1 MQRTIG
7 FLLCAGMLAAG
18 TTIARSQRITIDSN
32 DVKSMFAVGVR
43 TTSHYDSLTTSV
55 DIGSPGG
62 PMIWNFSGLNTTKLV
77 IRTSVP
83 VQTSPY
89 AAEFS
94 QATLAVLD
102 TAFTYRLNTGTLGL
116 GWGTIKS
123 SAAYFYYSLG
133 DELQYYGIGAIADGY
148 LDSAPAFAIPLIN
161 PRWVNR
167 PPSIEYRLPLE
178 FSKSWTNNHADSL
191 LGGINFF
198 GATIDVKVGNTDS
211 ITYIVD
217 AYGTLMVPGGH
228 SQEALRIRKIGKYSY
243 VDTLN
248 NINIPLQYIF
258 LAKNGASVE
267 VGISDT
273 TVTGG
278 TPKVRYVKWSSPLP
292 TDVRTIAEV
301 PGRFGLDQNYPN
313 PFNPKTNIG
322 FRVSGL
328 GSSWVKL
335 GVYDMLGRE
344 VALLVDE
351 SKPAGEYR
359 VAFDGSGLASGIYHY
374 RLTTSDG
381 AGQFVDTKSM
391 ILIK

>member
-1 MQRTIG
+1 
-7 FLLCAGMLAAG
+7 
-18 TTIARSQRITIDSN
+18 
-32 DVKSMFAVGVR
+32 
-43 TTSHYDSLTTSV
+43 
-55 DIGSPGG
+55 
-62 PMIWNFSGLNTTKLV
+62 
-77 IRTSVP
+77 
-83 VQTSPY
+83 
-89 AAEFS
+89 
-94 QATLAVLD
+94 
-102 TAFTYRLNTGTLGL
+102 
-116 GWGTIKS
+116 
-123 SAAYFYYSLG
+123 
-133 DELQYYGIGAIADGY
+133 
-148 LDSAPAFAIPLIN
+148 
-161 PRWVNR
+161 
-167 PPSIEYRLPLE
+167 LPLE

-198 GATIDVKVGNTDS
+198 GAIIDVKVGNTDS
-211 ITYIVD
+211 VTYIVD

-278 TPKVRYVKWSSPLP
+278 TTKVRYVKWSSPLP

-359 VAFDGSGLASGIYHY
+359 VAFDGSRLASGIYHY

-381 AGQFVDTKSM
+381 AGLFVDTKSM